1 MNLYIRLLWVIFRA
15 YKRNLITPENLQ
27 NEISTIVMPND
38 LDLNLHMNNGRY
50 MTFCDFNRV
59 DLFVRSGLA
68 KLMFKNGWAP
78 IVAHHTM
85 SYLKPLAI
93 FDRVKVTME
102 ITHWD
107 ERYFYS
113 NNVLYKRGNKIAEG
127 TSKSLVISKKE
138 GRLAPSDIVE
148 HVKAYQGI

>member
-15 YKRNLITPENLQ
+15 YKRNVITPENLQ

-38 LDLNLHMNNGRY
+38 LDMNLHVNNGRY

-59 DLFVRSGLA
+59 DLFLRSGLA
-68 KLMFKNGWAP
+68 KLMVKNGWAP

-85 SYLKPLAI
+85 TYLKPLAL

-107 ERYFYS
+107 EKYFYS
-113 NNVLYKRGNKIAEG
+113 NHVLFKRGKKIAEG